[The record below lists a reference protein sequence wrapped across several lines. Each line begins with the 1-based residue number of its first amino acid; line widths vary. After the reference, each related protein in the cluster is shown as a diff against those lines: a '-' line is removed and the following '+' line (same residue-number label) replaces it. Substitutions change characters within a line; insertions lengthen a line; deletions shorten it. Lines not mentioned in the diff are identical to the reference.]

1 MIETPSDANLLQNF
15 GRTVVQTISIVILGR
30 LGTRELASAN
40 LGNLTVN
47 VFGYAVQTGL
57 ISLVHRSLQHGS
69 KLKDLTTS
77 PPFCKRHSSLDTLAN
92 QAIRSS
98 SPKLTSIYTMRAFV
112 VCCIMMPPM
121 FIVLWNSESLI
132 SFVIP
137 HADPEMIRL
146 AALYVKITSLGI
158 PVCSLSRYITEKK
171 LRHPCT
177 LKAIRCIRGLE
188 TLSC

>member
-1 MIETPSDANLLQNF
+1 VIETPSDANLLQNF

-98 SPKLTSIYTMRAFV
+98 SPQINQHIHNA
-112 VCCIMMPPM
+112 
-121 FIVLWNSESLI
+121 SL
-132 SFVIP
+132 
-137 HADPEMIRL
+137 
-146 AALYVKITSLGI
+146 
-158 PVCSLSRYITEKK
+158 
-171 LRHPCT
+171 
-177 LKAIRCIRGLE
+177 RGLLYHDATYVYRAME
-188 TLSC
+188 Q